1 MGKTVGLFPL
11 LFLLCTII
19 TAFSSSSSS
28 AAAAASCRKNQSD
41 ALLKFKAAFATDSQ
55 ASIACAD
62 AGTTTHPKTDSWKA
76 GTDCCAKWDGVQC
89 ENRTGNVIGLDLSCS
104 WLRGHVHPNS
114 TLFSLKHLQTLNL
127 AYNDLQQSPLLP
139 LYASSFSS
147 SLTHLNLSSSN
158 LNGEIPVELSGLSGL
173 VTLDLSFNSGLRL
186 EPSAWAALV
195 QKMTRL
201 REVGLDRVRMDSIEP
216 STAFSGFSP
225 ALTTLTLNQC
235 DLKGEFPAES
245 VIGLPNL
252 QKLVL
257 SENGEL
263 TGDLSDAS
271 WSKALKHLDIQFT
284 KIAGRLPDSIGSLSS
299 LRHLDVGGCRFGG
312 PIPASLGNLTELRFL
327 SLIANDFNGPIPPS
341 LSNLHQL
348 TVFAL
353 SENRLTGRIPNMF
366 GRMSKLAGFAARS
379 NSLIGEIPASICSA
393 SGLQVLDLGNNTLSG
408 AIPRCLGGLAKLE
421 TLDLARNRLVGRIPT
436 GGRFGSFGNAS
447 YEGNPGL
454 CGSPLTKSCGA
465 GGRTTRN

>member
-11 LFLLCTII
+11 FLLCTII
-19 TAFSSSSSS
+19 TALSSSSS
-28 AAAAASCRKNQSD
+28 AAAAASCQKDQSD
-41 ALLKFKAAFATDSQ
+41 ALLKFKAAFATDRQ

-62 AGTTTHPKTDSWKA
+62 AGTTTTYPKTNSWKE
-76 GTDCCAKWDGVQC
+76 GTDCCARWDGVRC
-89 ENRTGNVIGLDLSCS
+89 ENQTGNVIGLDLSCS
-104 WLRGHVHPNS
+104 WLRGHVHSNS
-114 TLFSLKHLQTLNL
+114 TLFSLKHLRALNL
-127 AYNDLQQSPLLP
+127 AYNDLQQSLLLP
-139 LYASSFSS
+139 LYASSFSPS
-147 SLTHLNLSSSN
+147 MTHLNLSSSN
-158 LNGEIPVELSGLSGL
+158 LNGGIPVELSGLSGL

-201 REVGLDRVRMDSIEP
+201 REVGLDRVRMASIEP

-235 DLKGEFPAES
+235 DLKGEFPES

-263 TGDLSDAS
+263 TGDLSNTA
-271 WSKALKHLDIQFT
+271 WSSKSLLEHLDIRFT
-284 KIAGRLPDSIGSLSS
+284 KIAGKLPDSIGSLKS

-312 PIPASLGNLTELRFL
+312 SIPASLGNLTELRFL
-327 SLIANDFNGPIPPS
+327 SLIANDFNGPIPSS

-353 SENRLTGRIPNMF
+353 SENRLTGRIPNVF
-366 GRMSKLAGFAARS
+366 GRMSKLVGFAARS
-379 NSLIGEIPASICSA
+379 NSLIGEIPASICSV

-408 AIPRCLGGLAKLE
+408 AIPRCLGGLANLE
-421 TLDLARNRLVGRIPT
+421 TLDLTRNRLVGRIPT

-465 GGRTTRN
+465 GRTIRS